1 MLSITIIYIY
11 IYTLALNERK
21 AEVRMQFKDV
31 PGQLFPNSARNEF
44 VIRIQPDEATY
55 MKVK

>member
-1 MLSITIIYIY
+1 M
-11 IYTLALNERK
+11 YTLALNERK

-55 MKVK
+55 MKVKIVTSFHL